1 MHYKQKRWQFA
12 RPAPDLTP
20 LPPNCHPTVFGE
32 ILFGD
37 GGRDAGQFGQFV
49 DIQLFCVVMHPGFH
63 KKRSLEKG
71 SFVRIKG
78 LEPPRLS
85 ASDPKSDVATNYTI
99 SACCLISATCPPDT
113 ASRRLRV
120 RPASTSRQH
129 LFYRRRRICFAPTSR
144 PPGICFTSAFPTV
157 RPASASPRH
166 LVRPASA
173 SRPPLTGPVDKSS
186 VCGNHVTNQRKVN
199 KNNTSTRSVRIKNWV
214 FAFFLVTFVTN

>member
-20 LPPNCHPTVFGE
+20 LPPNCHPKVFGE

-78 LEPPRLS
+78 LEPPRPE

-99 SACCLISATCPPDT
+99 SANIRTGIAKAGSKTGF
-113 ASRRLRV
+113 RRCVKRV
-120 RPASTSRQH
+120 LSFAKLPENERNRAGLSVKIAGSVPVLCKDKESKRQ
-129 LFYRRRRICFAPTSR
+129 AE
-144 PPGICFTSAFPTV
+144 
-157 RPASASPRH
+157 
-166 LVRPASA
+166 
-173 SRPPLTGPVDKSS
+173 
-186 VCGNHVTNQRKVN
+186 
-199 KNNTSTRSVRIKNWV
+199 
-214 FAFFLVTFVTN
+214 